1 MSETMLNPM
10 QQAQPKAAPVPLM
23 TKQVLSPRKLA
34 LSPVPKRTAPTVLER
49 IAAGDKAAVKD
60 CLDEYGSLVWSLA
73 RRYLRNSAD
82 AEDAVQD
89 IFISIWSAAG
99 KYDPSIASEITF
111 IGTVARRRLIDQI
124 RKNGRRPVTDSLD
137 SEDTSQTQPAAAGC
151 LEESAEIEKVAAVLE
166 SMEPEYRQVLSM
178 SFYEGYSHG
187 EIAALLDMPLGTVKS
202 RSRRG
207 LLHVRE
213 QLQLTEQIVAE

>member
-1 MSETMLNPM
+1 MIENILGPLE
-10 QQAQPKAAPVPLM
+10 QAQPNAAPISFLTEQVPPQRQLAS
-23 TKQVLSPRKLA
+23 SPAPKL
-34 LSPVPKRTAPTVLER
+34 TAPTVLER

-60 CLDEYGSLVWSLA
+60 CLDQYGSLVWSLA

-124 RKNGRRPVTDSLD
+124 RKNGRRPVADSLD

-166 SMEPEYRQVLSM
+166 LMEPEYRQVLSM

-202 RSRRG
+202 RTRRG

-213 QLQLTEQIVAE
+213 QLQLTE